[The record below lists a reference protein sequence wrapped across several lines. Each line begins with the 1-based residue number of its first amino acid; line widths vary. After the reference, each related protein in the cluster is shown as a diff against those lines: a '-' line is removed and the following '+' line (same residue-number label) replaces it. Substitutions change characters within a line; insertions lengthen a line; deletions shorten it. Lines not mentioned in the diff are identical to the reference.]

1 MSRAKIKKLNSGY
14 SMLVI
19 NFFNLWWLLKELFV
33 CSWSDLFLLLVVFL
47 VVIEFIIH
55 FLILCIS
62 EFFCVDG
69 VIFCAVEGVGD
80 TAYLLQ
86 F

>member
-1 MSRAKIKKLNSGY
+1 
-14 SMLVI
+14 MLVI

-69 VIFCAVEGVGD
+69 VIFCAVEAVGD

>member
-1 MSRAKIKKLNSGY
+1 
-14 SMLVI
+14 MLVI

-69 VIFCAVEGVGD
+69 VIFCAVESVGD